1 MGAWRT
7 ERAVRAGPLETARMA
22 GGERNCPVWV
32 FFSKSKPNGPT
43 RHHFSTR
50 GSFNRG
56 RWDSRLPPMGQ
67 LLSFLN
73 GGKESLN
80 IWVDLERAPPAIRC

>member
-7 ERAVRAGPLETARMA
+7 ERAARAGVLETARMA
-22 GGERNCPVWV
+22 ARAEHCAD
-32 FFSKSKPNGPT
+32 SKSKPAYKDIT
-43 RHHFSTR
+43 RTHT
-50 GSFNRG
+50 SFNLG
-56 RWDSRLPPMGQ
+56 RWDSRLPLMGQ

-80 IWVDLERAPPAIRC
+80 IWVDLESAPPAIR